1 MRPFVSGLVL
11 AAGASTRLGQP
22 KQLLPFGGTTMLGHV
37 VAQARA
43 AQALDEVVV
52 VIGGARA
59 DVRTRVDLSGVTVV
73 ENPEFGEG
81 CSASYR
87 TGLGAVD
94 PRADAVVILLGDQP
108 GVDRAVIDEVA
119 EAWRRTRD
127 RILLA
132 SYQGREGH
140 PLIFARELFDRL
152 VVLHGDKAAWK
163 IVDAHRDW
171 IGTVALDRPH
181 PRDVN
186 TREDYEALLARPSS
200 SAPS

>member
-1 MRPFVSGLVL
+1 
-11 AAGASTRLGQP
+11 
-22 KQLLPFGGTTMLGHV
+22 
-37 VAQARA
+37 
-43 AQALDEVVV
+43 
-52 VIGGARA
+52 
-59 DVRTRVDLSGVTVV
+59 VRTRVDLSGVTVV